1 MLQFLNCF
9 HFKPFGSVCKMN
21 FCSILIWNKFLIT
34 NQWSIKLSEVRHLEK
49 NFEKCFHTW
58 KFGSLQFLKNLKRN
72 SKFLINCRM
81 ICIFLRFG
89 IISKFSCGGCNITC
103 YGKAP
108 FFRRVLHLY
117 ISALTGKGVENSVI
131 KEMRFFHEILSCN
144 FSVLAFLKKWLL
156 SWLYEE

>member
-1 MLQFLNCF
+1 M
-9 HFKPFGSVCKMN
+9 
-21 FCSILIWNKFLIT
+21 
-34 NQWSIKLSEVRHLEK
+34 
-49 NFEKCFHTW
+49 
-58 KFGSLQFLKNLKRN
+58 
-72 SKFLINCRM
+72 
-81 ICIFLRFG
+81 FLRITLNAILVPISAFLSHRKISWGGSFGRAIGARVNVTGGICHQNQRQWPYRAWHRERDFAQLFG

-144 FSVLAFLKKWLL
+144 FSVLVFLKKWLL
-156 SWLYEE
+156 SWFYEE